1 MGKYGGIGDREY
13 IRAAAARIYREMDV
27 RRYRR
32 ENEDRGGDGLS
43 FPSFFR
49 IPPILGPLFP
59 TPLLLFIAEEE
70 EERDPDT
77 FSHQ

>member
-1 MGKYGGIGDREY
+1 MYVG
-13 IRAAAARIYREMDV
+13 
-27 RRYRR
+27 RR
-32 ENEDRGGDGLS
+32 EKEDRGGDGLS

-59 TPLLLFIAEEE
+59 TPLLLFRAEEE
-70 EERDPDT
+70 EDRDPDT

>member
-1 MGKYGGIGDREY
+1 MVVGDRKY

-27 RRYRR
+27 GRR
-32 ENEDRGGDGLS
+32 EKEDRRRDGLS

-59 TPLLLFIAEEE
+59 TSLLLFRAEE